1 METLH
6 KSNSTKAISPFDVI
20 HTTKTLYLCLP
31 MGMNGLKEKET
42 MDCFIFPFIFFF
54 FAMIFSI
61 SGWSIQKSA
70 PEKCSLLGL

>member
-31 MGMNGLKEKET
+31 IGMNGLKEKGT
-42 MDCFIFPFIFFF
+42 MDCFIFPFIFF

-70 PEKCSLLGL
+70 PGKFSLLGL

>member
-6 KSNSTKAISPFDVI
+6 KSNSTKAISPFDII

-42 MDCFIFPFIFFF
+42 MGCFIFLFIF

-70 PEKCSLLGL
+70 PGKFRLLGL